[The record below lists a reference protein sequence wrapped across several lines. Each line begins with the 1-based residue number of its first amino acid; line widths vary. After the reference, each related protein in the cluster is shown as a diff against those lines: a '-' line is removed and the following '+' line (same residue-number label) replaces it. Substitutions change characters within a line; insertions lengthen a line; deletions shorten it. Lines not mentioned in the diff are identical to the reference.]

1 MRRMALPAIAFLAL
15 AGVIGFLVTQPQEGK
30 STRSAF
36 RAETEPGL
44 AAPSLAPVAPFAG
57 GDGIAVEQERSA
69 DQSVAKELTSD
80 VAATVPGSSGSLVG
94 VGEIP
99 SVGQKIIKTAD
110 LSVVVETNTFHEA
123 FDKASLV
130 AQKYNGFVVS
140 SSSEG
145 VKADSGSLL
154 IRIPS
159 DSFDLALGD
168 LRDLG
173 DVERQTIG
181 GQDVTDQ
188 FVDLRARLKTWE
200 AQETVLIRLMG
211 KARSINDTMQIQRE
225 LQDVRFRIEE
235 IKGQL
240 RLLNDQT
247 SLATIAVSVRE
258 TGAAVAGRDPRK
270 PSLGEAWSQAIA
282 GFLGVIYA
290 VVVGLG
296 YLIPLA
302 AVAAIGW
309 FGYQRVRAHT
319 T

>member
-15 AGVIGFLVTQPQEGK
+15 AGVIGFLVTQPPEGK
-30 STRSAF
+30 FSTTSAFSSSTEPQELAEQQRSAGQ
-36 RAETEPGL
+36 AVMEEVSADSAGAMPATTD
-44 AAPSLAPVAPFAG
+44 SLA
-57 GDGIAVEQERSA
+57 GI
-69 DQSVAKELTSD
+69 
-80 VAATVPGSSGSLVG
+80 
-94 VGEIP
+94 GEVP

-110 LSVVVETNTFHEA
+110 LSLVVENNTFHEA

-145 VKADSGSLL
+145 IKADSGSLL

-200 AQETVLIRLMG
+200 AQEAVLIRLMG
-211 KARSINDTMQIQRE
+211 RARNVSQTMQIQRE

-240 RLLNDQT
+240 RLLNDQA

-258 TGAAVAGRDPRK
+258 TGAAVAGKDPRK

-309 FGYQRVRAHT
+309 FGYRKVRAHT
-319 T
+319 A

>member
-15 AGVIGFLVTQPQEGK
+15 AGVIGFLVTQPPEGK
-30 STRSAF
+30 FSTTSAFSSAEPQELRQQRSAGQPVMDEVS
-36 RAETEPGL
+36 ADSAGAMPATTD
-44 AAPSLAPVAPFAG
+44 SLA
-57 GDGIAVEQERSA
+57 GI
-69 DQSVAKELTSD
+69 
-80 VAATVPGSSGSLVG
+80 
-94 VGEIP
+94 GEVP

-110 LSVVVETNTFHEA
+110 LSLVVENNTFHEA

-211 KARSINDTMQIQRE
+211 RARNVSQTMQIQRE

-240 RLLNDQT
+240 RLLNDQA

-258 TGAAVAGRDPRK
+258 TGAAVAGKDPRK
-270 PSLGEAWSQAIA
+270 PRLGEAWSQAIA

-309 FGYQRVRAHT
+309 FGYQKVRAHT
-319 T
+319 A